1 MILEKVITQIG
12 IRHEQ
17 LTTKNQY
24 TINMEVTTPKKSVLK
39 KIIAV
44 ILGFGPGIFAI
55 GYTIGTGSVTSM
67 IVAGSKFNMQ
77 LLWVLLI
84 SCIFS
89 GILMFAYGNYALLT
103 GETALFGFK
112 KHFKFGKVL
121 AIAIIIGITFGQ
133 WNSLMGI
140 LGISSNIIFEILAV
154 NFEGLSAF
162 KYETVLI
169 TAIVIIVIFYLL
181 MLVGKYTFFEKILV
195 IFVTLMGMSFVLS
208 LWFVQPLTIDVV
220 KGLLPT
226 IPDVSGGKM
235 LVAAF
240 VGTTM
245 ASATFLSRPLFVKGK
260 GWTIKNLG
268 QQKRDSITA
277 AVLIFIISG
286 VIMAVAAGA
295 LYYQGKEVTQVLD
308 MANTLEPVAGKW
320 AVTIFFFGAL
330 SAGLSSIFPC
340 LLIAPLLIAD
350 YQSGELDT
358 NSKQFRIITFI
369 ACLVALI
376 GPAFGA
382 NPIEIQILSQVF
394 NVFVLP
400 IVILGIILML
410 SNKKV
415 MKDYKTSLGVYIGL
429 YAALFFSLVISYN
442 GVVALLDYF

>member
-1 MILEKVITQIG
+1 MPTHKS
-12 IRHEQ
+12 
-17 LTTKNQY
+17 TTL
-24 TINMEVTTPKKSVLK
+24 ILK
-39 KIIAV
+39 KIISI

-67 IVAGSKFNMQ
+67 IVAGSKFGMQ

-84 SCIFS
+84 SCLFS
-89 GILMFAYGNYALLT
+89 GVLMFAYGNFALLT
-103 GETALFGFK
+103 GDTALHGFK
-112 KHFKFGKVL
+112 KHFKFGKPL
-121 AIAIIIGITFGQ
+121 AILIIIGITFGQ

-140 LGISSNIIFEILAV
+140 LGISSNIIFEILAI
-154 NFEGLSAF
+154 NFQGLVPY

-169 TAIVIIVIFYLL
+169 TAIVIIVIFYML

-195 IFVTLMGMSFVLS
+195 VFVTLMGFSFILS
-208 LWFVQPLTIDVV
+208 LFFVQPLPIDVV
-220 KGLLPT
+220 KGLIPT
-226 IPDVSGGKM
+226 IPEIPGGKM

-260 GWTIKNLG
+260 GWNVNHLKE
-268 QQKRDSITA
+268 QKKDSITA
-277 AVLIFIISG
+277 ATLIFVISG
-286 VIMAVAAGA
+286 TIMAVACGA
-295 LYYQGKEVTQVLD
+295 LFHQGKVVTEVLD

-320 AVTIFFFGAL
+320 AVSIFFFGAL

-340 LLIAPLLIAD
+340 LLIAPLLLAD

-358 NSKQFRIITFI
+358 SSKQFRIITAL

-400 IVILGIILML
+400 IVVLGIILML

-415 MKDYKTSLGVYIGL
+415 MKEYKTSLGVYIGL

-442 GVVALLDYF
+442 GILALLEYF

>member
-1 MILEKVITQIG
+1 MPES
-12 IRHEQ
+12 E
-17 LTTKNQY
+17 N
-24 TINMEVTTPKKSVLK
+24 KKSFLK
-39 KIIAV
+39 KIIAIV
-44 ILGFGPGIFAI
+44 LGFGPGIFAI

-67 IVAGSKFNMQ
+67 IVAGSKFGMQ

-89 GILMFAYGNYALLT
+89 GLLMFAYGNYALLT
-103 GETALFGFK
+103 GETALYGFK
-112 KHFKFGKVL
+112 KHLKFGKAL
-121 AIAIIIGITFGQ
+121 AIIIIVGITFGQ

-140 LGISSNIIFEILAV
+140 LGISSNIIFEILAI
-154 NFEGLSAF
+154 NFEGIAAY
-162 KYETVLI
+162 KYESVLGI
-169 TAIVIIVIFYLL
+169 ATIIILVFYLL

-195 IFVTLMGMSFVLS
+195 IFVTLMGMSFMLS
-208 LWFVQPLTIDVV
+208 LFFVQPLPIDVV
-220 KGLLPT
+220 KGLIPT
-226 IPDVSGGKM
+226 IPDVPGGKM

-260 GWTIKNLG
+260 GWNISHLE
-268 QQKRDSITA
+268 QQKKDSITA
-277 AVLIFIISG
+277 AILIFVISAT
-286 VIMAVAAGA
+286 IMAVACGA
-295 LYYQGKEVTQVLD
+295 LFHQGKIVTQVLD

-320 AVTIFFFGAL
+320 AVSIFFFGAL

-358 NSKQFRIITFI
+358 SSKQFRIITAL

-400 IVILGIILML
+400 IVVLGIILML
-410 SNKKV
+410 RNKKV
-415 MKDYKTSLGVYIGL
+415 MKEYKTSLGVYIGL
-429 YAALFFSLVISYN
+429 YGALFFSLVISFN
-442 GVVALLDYF
+442 GILALLEYF